1 MTKPIPSEF
10 VALRARAKAR
20 RDQIIKDANHEYE
33 SNLVEIATIERN
45 LLGKR
50 PEKNQ
55 NVSSCI
61 NQVLPKDEP
70 FTVNDI
76 MRRLESLDSG
86 RYWRLRTVNAHISA
100 LRERGIVKRLSRPGG
115 AAPACY
121 ACSGYDFDVS
131 PIANMSLCDV
141 IRSVLTN
148 PMTTLEV
155 AVAVR
160 EAGYKTTMTDKRF
173 LKHVVRELGR
183 EFEQAGGKW
192 IAKSDAGHCLAPPV

>member
-1 MTKPIPSEF
+1 MTKAIPSEF

-20 RDQIIKDANHEYE
+20 RDRLVKEADEEYQA
-33 SNLVEIATIERN
+33 NLVEIATIERN

-50 PEKNQ
+50 PAKSQ
-55 NVSSCI
+55 NVSTCI
-61 NQVLPKDEP
+61 NQVLPKDET

-86 RYWRLRTVNAHISA
+86 RYWRLRTVNSHISI

-115 AAPACY
+115 AAPARY

-141 IRSVLTN
+141 IRSVLVR
-148 PMTTLEV
+148 PMTTVEV

-160 EAGYKTTMTDKRF
+160 EAGYRTTMTDKRF
-173 LKHVVRELGR
+173 LRHVVKELGR
-183 EFEQAGGKW
+183 QFGQAGGKW
-192 IAKSDAGHCLAPPV
+192 AAE